1 MRAKTERCMCEAAA
15 DAEYANAA
23 DAADANA
30 ADANAADANAFTH
43 DCGRGLDH
51 EECREDD
58 GKALI

>member
-15 DAEYANAA
+15 DAEYAN
-23 DAADANA
+23 AADANA

-51 EECREDD
+51 EECRKDD
-58 GKALI
+58 DKALI